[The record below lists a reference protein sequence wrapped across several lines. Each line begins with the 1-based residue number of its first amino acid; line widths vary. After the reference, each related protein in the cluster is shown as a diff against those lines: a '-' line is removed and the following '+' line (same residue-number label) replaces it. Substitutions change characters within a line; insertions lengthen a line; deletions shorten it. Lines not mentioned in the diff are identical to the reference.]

1 MLFSTRFLLFRFS
14 HFFSTSSTTQTKI
27 FFLIYRDTKI
37 IVKGERKKKKV
48 SENGANGLSERD
60 VIPLHFNGSKLVD
73 GIVNIKLDLPSNFPL
88 LMRSELFDFLDE
100 FRDIWL
106 WLGLLSVL
114 FFSITSWQ
122 LYDVCCCIVNM
133 GWTLPWSPSMEHKG
147 EY

>member
-1 MLFSTRFLLFRFS
+1 ME
-14 HFFSTSSTTQTKI
+14 QI
-27 FFLIYRDTKI
+27 D
-37 IVKGERKKKKV
+37 
-48 SENGANGLSERD
+48 LSGRGD

-133 GWTLPWSPSMEHKG
+133 G
-147 EY
+147 

>member
-1 MLFSTRFLLFRFS
+1 ME
-14 HFFSTSSTTQTKI
+14 QTV
-27 FFLIYRDTKI
+27 YQ
-37 IVKGERKKKKV
+37 
-48 SENGANGLSERD
+48 RD
-60 VIPLHFNGSKLVD
+60 VIPLHLDGMTSRSKLVD

-114 FFSITSWQ
+114 FFSITSWR

-133 GWTLPWSPSMEHKG
+133 G
-147 EY
+147 